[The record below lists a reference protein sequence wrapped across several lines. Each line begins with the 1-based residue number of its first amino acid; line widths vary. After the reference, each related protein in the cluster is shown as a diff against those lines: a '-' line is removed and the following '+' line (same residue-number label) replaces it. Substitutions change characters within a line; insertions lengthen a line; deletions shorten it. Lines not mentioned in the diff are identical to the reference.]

1 MKTIACAL
9 AAATMMS
16 AGPVH
21 AAKAQIAQMLKLSS
35 ETRIEQRC
43 DARAMGAVQR
53 EHKGFEPDEFVAYAF
68 TDPIL
73 RGSKITAPG
82 GAIRSNGKWY
92 RLSYTCKTN
101 ADGLDVVAFAYQLGG
116 EVPRRE
122 WDAHYLVPKSNKR
135 ARARSAWAPAP

>member
-1 MKTIACAL
+1 MKMIACSL
-9 AAATMMS
+9 AVAAMMR

-21 AAKAQIAQMLKLSS
+21 AANAQIQQMLKLSP

-53 EHKGFEPDEFVAYAF
+53 EHKGFKPDEFVAYAF
-68 TDPIL
+68 TDPVL

-92 RLSYTCKTN
+92 RLSYACETN
-101 ADGLDVVAFAYQLGG
+101 ADGLDIVAFAYQLGG

-122 WDAHYLVPKSNKR
+122 WDAHYLVPK
-135 ARARSAWAPAP
+135 